1 MTQKFSFEGNTI
13 TFCLYREDGWGQ
25 TLKIGIIILKKKKYL
40 FGEALVPI
48 QFTVMICK
56 QDCSSCW
63 ALIPTRSGT
72 TAFPHSPLNDFKE
85 NILKSDK

>member
-1 MTQKFSFEGNTI
+1 M
-13 TFCLYREDGWGQ
+13 GQ
-25 TLKIGIIILKKKKYL
+25 TLKIGIIILKKKSTS
-40 FGEALVPI
+40 LVKPWYPFNS
-48 QFTVMICK
+48 FTVMICK
-56 QDCSSCW
+56 QDCSTCW